1 MAGPF
6 SFGRRSEA
14 QFVTLHH
21 DLQIV
26 YTGAIEVFDF
36 SIIQGARTIEQQIL
50 NVTNR
55 VSKTLDSRHIP
66 RDLEGH
72 YDPNKPGSAGD
83 TTPYTEGVNPY
94 ALDSDPRHVREKKKH
109 RFYYMQGVFLHVAH
123 REGIVIR
130 QGVDWDMDG
139 DFFDQKFDD
148 LGHLE
153 LGLKLPKLIV
163 PDDLLEQANEALLA
177 RGLKA
182 YRNP

>member
-123 REGIVIR
+123 REGIVKR
-130 QGVDWDMDG
+130 HERARRGQNLRSSRFTTQPSAPDG
-139 DFFDQKFDD
+139 MCRPS
-148 LGHLE
+148 LGSE
-153 LGLKLPKLIV
+153 PGP
-163 PDDLLEQANEALLA
+163 ALMA
-177 RGLKA
+177 I
-182 YRNP
+182 